1 MKQAE
6 PEELCPWEP
15 AWSRPGQQHL
25 LSSHW
30 IAVFPGW
37 LQSNIFLSSSHHL
50 PFLVQISVCVQPRE
64 KHLLEFYKNKRQPA
78 TELVRNFLQGR
89 KLFKSCHRALSSNPS
104 CVRGLDLLSYKACAW
119 TGELATAPSTLKQ
132 PQVLKKCYGKS
143 YGLHWGTCTYPVLKE
158 GYHSPLSPSR
168 VLSSN
173 QAPGVSCASPFA
185 SQRRCLGGML
195 ASLGL
200 KANSSSSHSL
210 STTSLLTRTEWK
222 WHLIC
227 FVCLFC
233 SFGREALWSY

>member
-1 MKQAE
+1 MCHQLWNE
-6 PEELCPWEP
+6 QSLRNCPWES

-30 IAVFPGW
+30 IAVLPGW
-37 LQSNIFLSSSHHL
+37 LQSNIFLSSSHHP

-78 TELVRNFLQGR
+78 TELVRNFLQGG
-89 KLFKSCHRALSSNPS
+89 KLYKSCHRALSS
-104 CVRGLDLLSYKACAW
+104 CVRGIDLLSYKARAW
-119 TGELATAPSTLKQ
+119 AGELATAPSILKQ

-143 YGLHWGTCTYPVLKE
+143 YGLHWGSCTYPVLKE
-158 GYHSPLSPSR
+158 GYHSPLSSLL

-173 QAPGVSCASPFA
+173 QARGVTSASPFA
-185 SQRRCLGGML
+185 SQRRGLGGML
-195 ASLGL
+195 ARLGL

-222 WHLIC
+222 WHPGHLIC
-227 FVCLFC
+227 LLVVFIC
-233 SFGREALWSY
+233 